1 MFLSK
6 VTLINTTQSAAEL
19 TRLASNGVY
28 ASHQLL
34 WQLFPEDNQRS
45 FIYRQQEG
53 VNGRPEFFVLSR
65 SKPVAN
71 DTIFSVQT
79 KPFMPKLNT
88 GDRLAF
94 KLRVNPTVCITDD
107 KGKSRRHDVLMHT
120 KKHANNDLKNDS
132 ASLKIAMEQS
142 ALQWLSDNKRL
153 AQWGIAFDVLPNI
166 ESYTQHDSKKRIGHN
181 VRFSSVDF
189 QGILTVTDP
198 TLFLNQYVRG
208 FGRAKSMGCGL
219 MMIRNI

>member
-6 VTLINTTQSAAEL
+6 VTLLTTTQSAAEL

-34 WQLFPEDNQRS
+34 WQLFPEDNQRN
-45 FIYRQQEG
+45 FIYRQEEG
-53 VNGRPEFFVLSR
+53 INGRPEFFVLSLN
-65 SKPVAN
+65 KPIAN
-71 DTIFSVQT
+71 DTIFNVHT
-79 KPFMPKLNT
+79 KSFMPKLNI

-107 KGKSRRHDVLMHT
+107 KGKSCRHDVLMHV
-120 KKHANNDLKNDS
+120 KKHANNNVKNDS
-132 ASLKIAMEQS
+132 AGLKISMEQ
-142 ALQWLSDNKRL
+142 AAIQWISDSNRL
-153 AQWGIAFDVLPNI
+153 AQWGISFDALPNI
-166 ESYTQHDSKKRIGHN
+166 ESYIQHDSKKRTGHN

-189 QGILTVTDP
+189 QGILTITDP
-198 TLFLNQYVRG
+198 TVFLNQYACG

-219 MMIRNI
+219 MMIRNV